1 MLSFTGHAGAFSPGG
16 ETVATPALEADGR
29 KTMQVQL
36 LPGAHILTKED
47 YGILGQ
53 RPPASVFSFHIMQI
67 PVTVILPP
75 TPRFFTMAL
84 ESDSALTG
92 DKSIYH
98 FASVAMSEQD
108 CMIRAL
114 NHMSKYNKDV
124 YSLGLAGTPW
134 RILNASSMSYEEI
147 QRGFKA
153 FDYPPTDEQE
163 PLPTTEKELGLMNTL
178 LAYCIKNKDTRTA
191 AVLEP
196 YLNEYERELL
206 ANAMVDIA
214 RGDINKNA

>member
-1 MLSFTGHAGAFSPGG
+1 
-16 ETVATPALEADGR
+16 
-29 KTMQVQL
+29 MQVQL

-53 RPPASVFSFHIMQI
+53 RPPASVFSFRTMQI

-75 TPRFFTMAL
+75 TPRFFTMSL
-84 ESDSALTG
+84 DSDSMLTG
-92 DKSIYH
+92 EKSIYS
-98 FASVAMSEQD
+98 FCGVALSEQD

-114 NHMSKYNKDV
+114 NHMSKHNKDV
-124 YSLGLAGTPW
+124 YAAGTMGTPW
-134 RILNASSMSYEEI
+134 KVLNSSSLSYEQI
-147 QRGFKA
+147 QKGFKD
-153 FDYPPTDEQE
+153 FGYPPTGEQE

-178 LAYCIKNKDTRTA
+178 LAHCIKNRDTRTA